1 MTFVAGPQHLE
12 GHAGRLN
19 LVAWR
24 TWKLKRKAIST
35 NDGEIQCILEG
46 EDHNF
51 RTRFLWSQLNGCC
64 ALPPGDHLQRANYMM
79 QYTKGI
85 IATDS
90 KGGYDAVTKSEGP
103 MLGLSN
109 ARSALQAYQLREQLA
124 ESFCRLI
131 WISGDWNLSSKQSRT
146 MDPRGFRSDRG
157 CIYLHFFFIFFHF
170 FLFFFIFFY
179 GFLFF
184 LILNHFFL
192 FFFF

>member
-12 GHAGRLN
+12 GNAGRLH

-24 TWKLKRKAIST
+24 TWKLKRKATST
-35 NDGEIQCILEG
+35 NVGEIQCILEG
-46 EDHNF
+46 EDRNF
-51 RTRFLWSQLNGCC
+51 RTRFLLSQLNGCC
-64 ALPPGDHLQRANYMM
+64 ALPPGDHLQRANNMM

-131 WISGDWNLSSKQSRT
+131 
-146 MDPRGFRSDRG
+146 
-157 CIYLHFFFIFFHF
+157 
-170 FLFFFIFFY
+170 
-179 GFLFF
+179 
-184 LILNHFFL
+184 
-192 FFFF
+192 